1 MLYYFS
7 KGKNATKMQKKLC
20 AVYGEDAV
28 TDQMC
33 EKCFTKFCAR
43 NFSLD
48 NAPWLGRP
56 IEIDS
61 DQIKTL
67 IENKQC
73 YTMQEVADILKISKS
88 IKLLVKM
95 KNVSYFTYF
104 VFYEKTK

>member
-48 NAPWLGRP
+48 NAPWSSSP
-56 IEIDS
+56 VEIDS
-61 DQIKTL
+61 DQTETL
-67 IENKQC
+67 IENN
-73 YTMQEVADILKISKS
+73 DSKYP
-88 IKLLVKM
+88 
-95 KNVSYFTYF
+95 NQ
-104 VFYEKTK
+104 